1 MTTKRALFLISALGV
16 VGVAVA
22 GLTRWQ
28 FSFKEAASMVGS
40 GLELKNP
47 STNPHKNSTYKGDTM
62 RKLDQ
67 PSELRKELTGGR
79 SQLKT
84 VEEHQRQLL
93 DSRLQRSEAV
103 TAAPENHSV
112 MATAPEEELARA
124 EMEAQ
129 AQIDYLQETVITEE
143 IDQEWAKASTLALE
157 ETLQH
162 KELKGLHL
170 VHADC
175 RKTLCQLVLNLQ
187 EGSEESLRK
196 LPFFVPWAG
205 EAFFHTNGQTG
216 EALIFIAREGHTL
229 PSRRAK

>member
-1 MTTKRALFLISALGV
+1 MITKRALLLISSLGA
-16 VGVAVA
+16 VGVAVV

-28 FSFKEAASMVGS
+28 FSLEETAGTAGS
-40 GLELKNP
+40 GPELKNP
-47 STNPHKNSTYKGDTM
+47 STNPHKNSAYKGDTT

-67 PSELRKELTGGR
+67 SSELRTELTGVR

-84 VEEHQRQLL
+84 LEHQQQLL

-103 TAAPENHSV
+103 SAAPENHSV
-112 MATAPEEELARA
+112 MATAPEEELAHA
-124 EMEAQ
+124 EMETQ

-143 IDQEWAKASTLALE
+143 VDQEWAKASTLALE

-205 EAFFHTNGQTG
+205 EAFFHTDGQTG
-216 EALIFIAREGHTL
+216 ETLIFIAREGHTL
-229 PSRRAK
+229 PSRRAE